1 MRVYAATNIGP
12 AKSFPYETEIPPA
25 CHVPNS
31 WKATSDTNHHLIL
44 KYILSKIETV
54 NYIKLML

>member
-1 MRVYAATNIGP
+1 MSVYAATNIGS

-31 WKATSDTNHHLIL
+31 WIATSDTNHYLIR
-44 KYILSKIETV
+44 KYTLSKI
-54 NYIKLML
+54 